1 MIYIILIL
9 FAMLAAGIALVPI
22 SPRALCRRT
31 ALIFSG
37 VIFAIILHMIFN
49 LLVYNVLP
57 YSESLAYIPELNTRV
72 LFTVTPISMIL
83 MLMTSIISIAA
94 LLSIRPILERERGLS
109 FLIMLFQLSSIGL
122 FLSYNLL
129 LFFMFWEMGIIT
141 VFMLI
146 NIFGSSEGNNAS
158 MRFLMYSIVSSSL
171 LLLGI
176 ILIYLYT
183 PAHSLNIDTIIAN
196 SATIPY
202 AIGSVIFAIMFVA
215 FMIKIPLFPF
225 HSWVGSA
232 YAEAPTSGSVV
243 ISGILSKYGLYGI
256 FMLFVMFNTTQSMRI
271 SILIIAIISA
281 FYSVFVAIKSRD
293 IKVLLAYTGMV
304 ESAIIMIG
312 ITSGNTTGY
321 YGAIY
326 GMFAYG
332 LSIALLFLAAGTIE
346 QMYGSRSV
354 DNIKAIVKNSA
365 STAYAFIFGV
375 FAATGLPL
383 TGIFIADILIF
394 TSGFESF
401 GILALIPIVTI
412 MIVAAYLYRIISKS
426 VLNSKEPTLAIRG
439 LESDRIFAYIIII
452 AAIIFIGVFP
462 SIILSIFSAS

>member
-37 VIFAIILHMIFN
+37 VVFAIVLHMIFN

-72 LFTVTPISMIL
+72 LFTVTPVSMIL

-129 LFFMFWEMGIIT
+129 LFFMFWEMGVIT

-146 NIFGSSEGNNAS
+146 NIFGSSESNNAS

-202 AIGSVIFAIMFVA
+202 TIGAVIFAIMFAA

-271 SILIIAIISA
+271 SILIIAAISA

-304 ESAIIMIG
+304 ESAIIIIG
-312 ITSGNTTGY
+312 ITSGNATGY

-346 QMYGSRSV
+346 QMYGSRNV

-383 TGIFIADILIF
+383 TGVFIADILIF
-394 TSGFESF
+394 TSGFEAF

-412 MIVAAYLYRIISKS
+412 MIIAAYLYRIVSKS

-439 LESDRIFAYIIII
+439 LESDRIFAYIVII

>member
-37 VIFAIILHMIFN
+37 VVFAIILHMIFN
-49 LLVYNVLP
+49 LLVYNILP

-146 NIFGSSEGNNAS
+146 NIFGSSESNNAS

-202 AIGSVIFAIMFVA
+202 TIGSVIFAIMFTA

-271 SILIIAIISA
+271 SILIIAAISA

-293 IKVLLAYTGMV
+293 IKVLLAYTGIV
-304 ESAIIMIG
+304 ESAIILIG
-312 ITSGNTTGY
+312 ITSGNATGY

-401 GILALIPIVTI
+401 GILALIPIATI
-412 MIVAAYLYRIISKS
+412 MIIAAYLYRIISKS

-462 SIILSIFSAS
+462 SIMLSIFSAS